1 MNSSLSQNPLEQIKA
16 LRDEIDIVIGEFLD
30 HAGNYLISI
39 GPELEPVASQMRT
52 FLLDGGKRFRPLL
65 GAMGAIAVNGEAPSP
80 QIIKAVSSLELLHA
94 CALIH
99 DDLMDGSDT
108 RRAKPS
114 MHRQFEGMHR
124 KANLAGVSEN
134 YGQASAI
141 LLGDLALIWSDQILH
156 QAGLSQGDLM
166 RVLPIFDELRVE
178 LMAGQYLDVYEQSLA
193 TQDAK
198 RSLKVASYKSGK
210 YSIERPLHFG
220 ATIRSGSAE
229 LIRDLSRFGIPIGEA
244 FQLRDDLLGVFG
256 DPEET
261 GKPAGDDLREGKR
274 TVLIALA
281 IQGSDQSAVAELSQI
296 GNPELDA
303 NQITRLREVIFSSGA
318 VAKVEEMI
326 SERALQASQALSS
339 ELIAPEAKGLLEQ
352 MAQMALVRKS

>member
-1 MNSSLSQNPLEQIKA
+1 VNSSLSHNPLEQIRV
-16 LRDEIDIVIGEFLD
+16 LRGEIDRSIAEFLD
-30 HAGNYLISI
+30 RAGNYLLSI
-39 GPELEPVASQMRT
+39 GPELEPVASQLRA

-65 GAMGAIAVNGEAPSP
+65 GAMGAIAVTGEEPSAP
-80 QIIKAVSSLELLHA
+80 IIKAVSSLEFLHA

-114 MHRQFEGMHR
+114 MHRQFEEMHR
-124 KANLAGVSEN
+124 RATLAGVSEN

-156 QAGLSQGDLM
+156 QAGLDWEDLI

-193 TQDAK
+193 TQDAN

-220 ATIRSGSAE
+220 ATIRGGSAE
-229 LIRDLSRFGIPIGEA
+229 LIHDLSSFGIPIGEA

-256 DPEET
+256 DPDET

-281 IQGSDQSAVAELSQI
+281 IEGSDQSARAELARI
-296 GNPELDA
+296 GDPALDA
-303 NQITRLREVIFSSGA
+303 NQITRVREIIISSGA

-326 SERALQASQALSS
+326 SERALRARQALAS

-352 MAQMALVRKS
+352 MAQLALVRKS